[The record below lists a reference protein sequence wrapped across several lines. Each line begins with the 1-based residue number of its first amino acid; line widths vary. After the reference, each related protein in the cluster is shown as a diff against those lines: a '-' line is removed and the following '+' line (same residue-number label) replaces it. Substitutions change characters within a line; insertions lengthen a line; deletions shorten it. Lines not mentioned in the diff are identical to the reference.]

1 LFTFSFPSSA
11 VALCV
16 AQALHAK
23 RCATPDHTTL
33 LLNCYTK
40 LKDVEKLNE
49 FIRTENGLQF
59 DVETAITVCRQAAY
73 HQHAL
78 YLAHR
83 HKQHHHYLK
92 ILLDDLHAYSDGLEY
107 IASLDFYDAE
117 RYVRDYGLRLMNA
130 SGARCSR
137 ER

>member
-1 LFTFSFPSSA
+1 MPFSQPPDFFNPDFFNPDRFDLIRASA
-11 VALCV
+11 
-16 AQALHAK
+16 
-23 RCATPDHTTL
+23 P
-33 LLNCYTK
+33 
-40 LKDVEKLNE
+40 
-49 FIRTENGLQF
+49 QF

-130 SGARCSR
+130 SGAHTRVYACISVVR
-137 ER
+137 E

>member
-1 LFTFSFPSSA
+1 LFQHIRASA
-11 VALCV
+11 
-16 AQALHAK
+16 
-23 RCATPDHTTL
+23 PPPP
-33 LLNCYTK
+33 
-40 LKDVEKLNE
+40 
-49 FIRTENGLQF
+49 QF

-130 SGARCSR
+130 SGARARIHTHAHQCGLSVREANASR
-137 ER
+137 VQLESIMWVCTAHTHNRVV

>member
-1 LFTFSFPSSA
+1 MFQCICISVP
-11 VALCV
+11 
-16 AQALHAK
+16 
-23 RCATPDHTTL
+23 
-33 LLNCYTK
+33 
-40 LKDVEKLNE
+40 
-49 FIRTENGLQF
+49 QF

-130 SGARCSR
+130 SGAHTRSPVWSETERGNERRR
-137 ER
+137 EMQRRTEPIN